1 MGKLTQSPQPPW
13 VEKIEP
19 KSGEAKE
26 IKVDRQ
32 KNWKMRAA
40 QRKNFIYC
48 KKHLLEN
55 ATKYC
60 SVRAWE
66 KILKDWEKNHPKGLE
81 EKMPGNHTV
90 PKQHL

>member
-1 MGKLTQSPQPPW
+1 MGKLTQSPQSPW
-13 VEKIEP
+13 VEKIES

-48 KKHLLEN
+48 KKTSPREFN
-55 ATKYC
+55 
-60 SVRAWE
+60 
-66 KILKDWEKNHPKGLE
+66 
-81 EKMPGNHTV
+81 
-90 PKQHL
+90 